1 MFKKNDIVYHK
12 QLKIIGC
19 VYIPPTR
26 NTSNCVII
34 DLEKEMQGLP
44 AKLEVKEYDL
54 ELQCNGEG

>member
-12 QLKIIGC
+12 QLKIIGW
-19 VYIPPTR
+19 VYKPPTR

-44 AKLEVKEYDL
+44 AKLEVIEYYV

>member
-12 QLKIIGC
+12 QLKIIGW
-19 VYIPPTR
+19 VYKPPTR

-54 ELQCNGEG
+54 

>member
-12 QLKIIGC
+12 QLKIIGW
-19 VYIPPTR
+19 VYKPPTI